1 MLRRIADAHSTA
13 KVVPSLDVQSLLHSA
28 QGAIRSAAQQREISM
43 DSVASITYVL
53 GWISLAVA
61 VVYRVLLLGSVGQAL
76 FAISRGLVPRSF
88 LGFSAL
94 LFLVCIASDLRA
106 RASRE

>member
-1 MLRRIADAHSTA
+1 
-13 KVVPSLDVQSLLHSA
+13 
-28 QGAIRSAAQQREISM
+28 M
-43 DSVASITYVL
+43 DPVASITYVL

>member
-1 MLRRIADAHSTA
+1 M
-13 KVVPSLDVQSLLHSA
+13 
-28 QGAIRSAAQQREISM
+28 RSAAQQREISM
-43 DSVASITYVL
+43 DSVASITYAL

-61 VVYRVLLLGSVGQAL
+61 VLYRVLLLSSAGQVL

-88 LGFSAL
+88 LGFSVL

-106 RASRE
+106 RASR

>member
-1 MLRRIADAHSTA
+1 
-13 KVVPSLDVQSLLHSA
+13 
-28 QGAIRSAAQQREISM
+28 M
-43 DSVASITYVL
+43 DSVARITYVL

-61 VVYRVLLLGSVGQAL
+61 VVYRVLLVGAAGQAV

-94 LFLVCIASDLRA
+94 LFLACIASDLRA
-106 RASRE
+106 GASRQ